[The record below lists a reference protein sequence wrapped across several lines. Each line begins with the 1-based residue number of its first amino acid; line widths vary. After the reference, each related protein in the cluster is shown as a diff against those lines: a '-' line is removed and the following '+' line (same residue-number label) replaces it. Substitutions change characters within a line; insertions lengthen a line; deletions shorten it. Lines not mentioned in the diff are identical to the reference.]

1 MDKNKQL
8 QLWASTPIPP
18 IPLESPRTEPIE
30 SGESLVYM
38 NNLHPR
44 IRFLASY
51 AEQNIPGANRDL
63 YLRQTVSDLL
73 CRAVEL
79 LPEDMGLAIFDG
91 LRPMA
96 VQQALFDDYK
106 ARLATEHPAWDE
118 ATLIHETCRFVAY
131 PDLARPSGHL
141 TGGAVDLTLCCGDEL
156 LDLGTV
162 FDDFRPIAGTRYFER
177 DDLTDEE
184 KQIRDNRRILY
195 HLLTSVGFT
204 NYDEEWWHFDYGNTS
219 WARQKDKTPF
229 YGGCEAPGG
238 SR

>member
-18 IPLESPRTEPIE
+18 ISLESPRTEPIE

-51 AEQNIPGANRDL
+51 AQANIPGANRDL
-63 YLRQTVSDLL
+63 YLRETVAQML
-73 CRAVEL
+73 CQAVEL

-106 ARLATEHPAWDE
+106 ARLAAQHPDWDE
-118 ATLIHETCRFVAY
+118 DALIQATCRFVAY
-131 PDLARPSGHL
+131 PDLDRPSGHL
-141 TGGAVDLTLCCGDEL
+141 TGGAVDLTLCRGGEL
-156 LDLGTV
+156 WDMGTE
-162 FDDFRPIAGTRYFER
+162 FDDFRSIAGTRYFER
-177 DDLTDEE
+177 DGLTDEE
-184 KQIRDNRRILY
+184 KRIRDNRRILY
-195 HLLTSVGFT
+195 HL
-204 NYDEEWWHFDYGNTS
+204 
-219 WARQKDKTPF
+219 
-229 YGGCEAPGG
+229 
-238 SR
+238 